1 MTVGVDVSKGKL
13 DYAAKAK
20 TPRSVDNTPEG
31 VSLLLDDVPPNAVI
45 AMEATGRYHRL
56 LANTA
61 HLRGFTV
68 IVHNPKDVSKYAKSV
83 CSRAST
89 DPIMAK
95 VIAEFTEIR
104 EHRIYDP
111 TPSFVD
117 TLKNL
122 VRTRAGLVKERTSLQ
137 NRAGE
142 HPDIAIY
149 LRQATKAL
157 KESIMKLDEQIA
169 EVAKDIPQYQLL
181 IKVPGFGPLTT
192 AYLIALLA
200 SGTFARSDSFV
211 AFIGLDLRVRESG
224 KLRGKRK
231 LSKRG
236 DPEARRLL
244 YLAAFAACR
253 DQGPFKGL
261 YEHYTGCGHSKTEAT
276 VIVARKLAR
285 VAWSIYKH
293 NQPYVPGRVR
303 NQPTAQAQPQP
314 GSRKMT
320 DQPVVASPED
330 ATRLRISRTK
340 THRQPRTPLD
350 STT

>member
-1 MTVGVDVSKGKL
+1 
-13 DYAAKAK
+13 
-20 TPRSVDNTPEG
+20 VDNTPEG

-45 AMEATGRYHRL
+45 AMEATGRYHKL
-56 LANTA
+56 LADTA
-61 HLRGFTV
+61 HLRGFKV

-104 EHRIYDP
+104 EHRVYDP

-142 HPDIAIY
+142 HPDIAAY

-157 KESIMKLDEQIA
+157 KESIVKLDEQIA
-169 EVAKDIPQYQLL
+169 EIAKGIPQYHLL
-181 IKVPGFGPLTT
+181 IKVPGFGPLTA

-200 SGTFARSDSFV
+200 SGTFVRSDSFV

-224 KLRGKRK
+224 KLKGRRK

-253 DQGPFKGL
+253 VEGPFKEL
-261 YEHYTGCGHSKTEAT
+261 YEHYIGCGFSKTEAT
-276 VIVARKLAR
+276 VIVSRKLAR

-293 NQPYVPGRVR
+293 NRPYVPGRVR
-303 NQPTAQAQPQP
+303 NQATVQAQPEPDSQN
-314 GSRKMT
+314 T
-320 DQPVVASPED
+320 TNQPVATPVED
-330 ATRLRISRTK
+330 VIQPNIARAR
-340 THRQPRTPLD
+340 THRKPRTPLD